1 MKDRKAPQARPTAD
15 PASETWNR
23 LPWKKLEKHTF
34 RIQKRIY
41 RASQCGNVR
50 AVHTLQKLLTK
61 SEAARL
67 VAVRRVTQDNQGKKT
82 AGVDGVKSV
91 PPKQRFD
98 LVKRIH
104 PNYWKRSASP
114 PARRVWIPKPGK
126 TEQRP
131 LGIPTMFTRAQQ
143 ALGKMALEPEWEAR
157 FEPNSYGFRPG
168 RSCQDAIEAILNAI
182 RYKPKFVFDA
192 DISGCFDNINHS
204 ALLAKLNTYPAMR
217 HVVKLWL
224 KAGVVDTGVFAPTEK
239 GTPQGGVASP
249 LLANIALHGM
259 EQVISTYHKGQ
270 EKALLVRYADD
281 FVLVHSEKEVLDQAA
296 RSITEWLGDMGLEL
310 KPSKTKVTHTLTPLD
325 GNVGF
330 DFLGFTI
337 RQFPVGKTH
346 PGRHPHGRPLGFK
359 TIIKPSKE
367 AVKRHI
373 HQIKQRVRA
382 LHSASQEQVIKV
394 LNPVIGG
401 WANYYRT
408 VPSKKTFS
416 WCDHTVY
423 VQLTQWARH
432 KHPTRGRKWLA
443 RNYWRTKAQRHW
455 VFMTLQGVELRDH
468 SQTAISYHTKVRGGA
483 SPYDGQL
490 LYWSQRLKQHPLMEG
505 KLARLLK
512 DQQGKCRY
520 CGLVFKDG
528 DIWEIDHLVPKS
540 QGGRNTLSNCQVL
553 HRHCHDQR
561 HADLAKAG
569 ISLN

>member
-1 MKDRKAPQARPTAD
+1 MKDRKAPQARPPAD
-15 PASETWNR
+15 PASETWNK

-41 RASQCGNVR
+41 RASQRGNVR
-50 AVHTLQKLLTK
+50 AVHKLQKLLTK

-91 PPKQRFD
+91 PPRQRFD

-104 PNYWKRSASP
+104 PNQWKKSSSHP
-114 PARRVWIPKPGK
+114 CRRVWIPKPGK
-126 TEQRP
+126 TEKRP
-131 LGIPTMFTRAQQ
+131 LGIPTMETRAQQ

-157 FEPNSYGFRPG
+157 FEPNSYGFRAG
-168 RSCQDAIEAILNAI
+168 RSCHDAIEAILNAI
-182 RYKPKFVFDA
+182 RYKPKYVFDA
-192 DISGCFDNINHS
+192 DISGCFDNIDQK
-204 ALLAKLNTYPAMR
+204 ALLTKLNTYPALR
-217 HVVKLWL
+217 HIVKMWL
-224 KAGVVDTGVFAPTEK
+224 SAGVMDAGVFAPTER

-259 EQVISTYHKGQ
+259 EQVTSTYHTGQ

-281 FVLVHSEKEVLDQAA
+281 FVLFHSEKEVLDQAA
-296 RSITEWLGDMGLEL
+296 RGITQWLKDMGLEL

-330 DFLGFTI
+330 DFVGFTV

-346 PGRHPHGRPLGFK
+346 TGRHPHGRPLGYK

-373 HQIKQRVRA
+373 HAIKQRIRA
-382 LHSASQEQVIKV
+382 LHWASQEQVIKV
-394 LNPVIGG
+394 LNPVIRG

-416 WCDHTVY
+416 CCDHTVY

-432 KHPTRGRKWLA
+432 KHPTRGRKWIA
-443 RNYWRTKAQRHW
+443 RNYWRTKEQRHW

-490 LYWSQRLKQHPLMEG
+490 LYWSQRLKHHPLIEG
-505 KLARLLK
+505 KLARLFK
-512 DQQGKCRY
+512 DQKGKCRY
-520 CGLVFKDG
+520 CGLLFKDG
-528 DIWEIDHLVPKS
+528 DLWEIDHIVPKS
-540 QGGRNTLSNCQVL
+540 LGGTNTLGNCQVL

-569 ISLN
+569 INLN